1 MPSYSYK
8 ARDGAGKAVSGNMDS
23 SSEEKLAEKLRD
35 MGYMPTQ
42 IKKAVPELDLSK
54 FGERFKRIKPED
66 LIMFSVQLANMIDA
80 ELTLVNSLDII
91 HQQIENKKLQDI
103 VGEVKREVEGG
114 SSFSDALAKH
124 PKTFSKL
131 FIDMVG
137 AGEASGKLNAVLN
150 RLAIYAEQQEDLRQQ
165 VKNALFYPMILA
177 FAGAAVVILIV
188 TFVMPQFVVIFNKAD
203 VPLPLPTQ
211 IFYGLGVALKK
222 FWYLIILIIW
232 FAVIGFKMYART
244 NVGRIQLDRLK
255 LSLPVI
261 GTLTRKLIISRF
273 SRTLATLIDSGV
285 PILHSL
291 DIVRGVVGN
300 QIIGDVILKVRKS
313 VEEGERIAVE
323 FKKSGEFPP
332 DMIQMIAVGEETG
345 KLGPMLTKIAG
356 YYDNA
361 VGYSL
366 KKLIAL
372 IEPVFIIVLGALVG
386 FIMASMLLPMF
397 DMVKTINR

>member
-1 MPSYSYK
+1 MPNYAYK
-8 ARDGAGKAVSGNMDS
+8 ARDGAGKAVTGNMES
-23 SSEEKLAEKLRD
+23 SSEEKLAEKLRT

-42 IKKAVPELDLSK
+42 IKEAMPELDLNQ
-54 FGERFKRIKPED
+54 FGERFKRIKPEH

-80 ELTLVNSLDII
+80 GLTLIKSLDII
-91 HQQIENKKLQDI
+91 HKQIENTKLRDI

-124 PKTFSKL
+124 PQTFSKL
-131 FIDMVG
+131 FVDMVG

-165 VKNALFYPMILA
+165 VKNALFYPMILTI
-177 FAGAAVVILIV
+177 AGVAVVILIV

-222 FWYLIILIIW
+222 FWDLIILAIFLITT
-232 FAVIGFKMYART
+232 AFKMYART
-244 NVGRIQLDRLK
+244 NRGRVQLDRLK
-255 LSLPVI
+255 LSLPVT
-261 GTLTRKLIISRF
+261 GLLTRKLIISRF

-285 PILHSL
+285 PILQSL
-291 DIVRGVVGN
+291 DIVRGVVAN

-323 FKKSGEFPP
+323 FKKSGEFPL
-332 DMIQMIAVGEETG
+332 DVIQMIAVGEETG

-356 YYDNA
+356 FYDNA

>member
-1 MPSYSYK
+1 
-8 ARDGAGKAVSGNMDS
+8 MDS

-42 IKKAVPELDLSK
+42 IKEAAPELDLNQ
-54 FGERFKRIKPED
+54 FGERFRRIKSED

-80 ELTLVNSLDII
+80 GLTLIKSLDII
-91 HQQIENKKLQDI
+91 HQQIENPKLKDI

-131 FIDMVG
+131 FVDMVG

-177 FAGAAVVILIV
+177 IAGAAVVILIV
-188 TFVMPQFVVIFNKAD
+188 TFVMPQFVVIFNKAG

-211 IFYGLGVALKK
+211 IFYGFGVALKK
-222 FWYLIILIIW
+222 YWYLIILAVFLIIT
-232 FAVIGFKMYART
+232 AFKMYGRT
-244 NVGRIQLDRLK
+244 DRGRFQLDRLK
-255 LSLPVI
+255 LSLPVT
-261 GTLTRKLIISRF
+261 GPLTRKLIISRF

-356 YYDNA
+356 FYDTA
-361 VGYSL
+361 AGYSL

-372 IEPVFIIVLGALVG
+372 IEPVFIIVLGGLVG

-397 DMVKTINR
+397 DMIKTINR

>member
-8 ARDGAGKAVSGNMDS
+8 ARDGVGKAVTGNMES

-42 IKKAVPELDLSK
+42 IKEAAPELDLNK
-54 FGERFKRIKPED
+54 FSEPFKRIKPED

-80 ELTLVNSLDII
+80 GLTLIKSLDII
-91 HQQIENKKLQDI
+91 HKQIENKKLRNI

-124 PKTFSKL
+124 PKAFSKL
-131 FIDMVG
+131 FVDMVE

-165 VKNALFYPMILA
+165 VKNALFYPMILV
-177 FAGAAVVILIV
+177 FAGAVVVILIV
-188 TFVMPQFVVIFNKAD
+188 TFVMPQFVTIFNKAG

-211 IFYGLGVALKK
+211 IFYSFGVGLKQ
-222 FWYLIILIIW
+222 FWYLIILVIW
-232 FAVIGFKMYART
+232 LAVMGFKMYGRT
-244 NVGRIQLDRLK
+244 NKGRIQLDRLK
-255 LSLPVI
+255 LSLPVT
-261 GTLTRKLIISRF
+261 GPLTRKIIISRF
-273 SRTLATLIDSGV
+273 SRTFATLIDSGV
-285 PILHSL
+285 PILRSL

-300 QIIGDVILKVRKS
+300 QIIGDVILKARKS
-313 VEEGERIAVE
+313 VEEGERIE
-323 FKKSGEFPP
+323 HELKKSGEFPP
-332 DMIQMIAVGEETG
+332 DMVQMIAVGEETG

-356 YYDNA
+356 FYDSA
-361 VGYSL
+361 VDYSL

-372 IEPVFIIVLGALVG
+372 IEPVFIIILGVLVG

-397 DMVKTINR
+397 DMIKTINR

>member
-1 MPSYSYK
+1 
-8 ARDGAGKAVSGNMDS
+8 MDS

-42 IKKAVPELDLSK
+42 IKEAAPELDLNQ
-54 FGERFKRIKPED
+54 FGERFRRIKSED

-80 ELTLVNSLDII
+80 GLTLIKSLDII
-91 HQQIENKKLQDI
+91 HQQIENPKLRDI

-131 FIDMVG
+131 FVDMVG

-188 TFVMPQFVVIFNKAD
+188 TFVMPQFVVIFNKAG

-211 IFYGLGVALKK
+211 IFYGFGVALKK
-222 FWYLIILIIW
+222 YWYLIILAVFLIIT
-232 FAVIGFKMYART
+232 AFKMYGRT
-244 NVGRIQLDRLK
+244 DRGRFQLDRLK
-255 LSLPVI
+255 LSLPVT
-261 GTLTRKLIISRF
+261 GPLTRKLIISRF

-356 YYDNA
+356 FYDTA
-361 VGYSL
+361 AGYSL

-372 IEPVFIIVLGALVG
+372 IEPVFIIVLGGLVG

-397 DMVKTINR
+397 DMIKTINR